1 MSRWVVN
8 KGVMM
13 RKYNIV
19 NFNKSKI
26 DPFKE
31 QAPSPNSFS
40 YGSDRDIEGT
50 FRVLSN
56 VLVYCRD
63 YKLSKHRPRLSQEAI
78 YIWLDMLD
86 KLHRGPDNIQ
96 LLIDQK
102 NNLKKKIKRL
112 EKKLRSLK

>member
-50 FRVLSN
+50 FRVL
-56 VLVYCRD
+56 
-63 YKLSKHRPRLSQEAI
+63 
-78 YIWLDMLD
+78 
-86 KLHRGPDNIQ
+86 
-96 LLIDQK
+96 
-102 NNLKKKIKRL
+102 
-112 EKKLRSLK
+112 